1 MQEVQEV
8 PPLPVGYKGGR
19 EVLRRIS
26 EAASLEQGA
35 PFSAVHFVVNLKSSR
50 TSLGL
55 KLSAFQSHLRSFT
68 ELKLGVGE
76 EEGRVI
82 NKQIPT
88 NRLVL

>member
-8 PPLPVGYKGGR
+8 PPLPAGYKGGR

-55 KLSAFQSHLRSFT
+55 KQTFSVPVPSQILYGT
-68 ELKLGVGE
+68 EAGCGGGGGE
-76 EEGRVI
+76 SY
-82 NKQIPT
+82 K
-88 NRLVL
+88 